1 MINPIQ
7 MRQGVRAVQSAI
19 DPKKLAQVAHD
30 MATELGVDLRTMQDR
45 LFKAKMSG
53 LNLSNP
59 ETLKKAILG
68 DFKSVLLPSKHTKK
82 DLRPIKDTFSH
93 FSKMERLSDTV
104 AGDRFDAGDV
114 LRRGGSGDFEINN
127 PVEMKLFQDKVDIF
141 KKTGRSYF
149 GDLREVL

>member
-7 MRQGVRAVQSAI
+7 MRQGVKVVQSAI

>member
-53 LNLSNP
+53 FNLSNP

-68 DFKSVLLPSKHTKK
+68 DFKSALLPSKHTKK

-93 FSKMERLSDTV
+93 FSKMERLKDTV

-114 LRRGGSGDFEINN
+114 LRRGASGDFEIIGD
-127 PVEMKLFQDKVDIF
+127 ELIISEEDI
-141 KKTGRSYF
+141 
-149 GDLREVL
+149 